1 MIRSS
6 GVSTLT
12 LFALS
17 TLNTFMVRQHAQN
30 AICCIHS
37 CAVVLRISLLV
48 TQPSHF
54 TPTVLYDN
62 MTSEGIVDSL
72 ISNSNH
78 VPTGIMRNMKST
90 GIMRNMKKGY
100 GLSYSS

>member
-1 MIRSS
+1 
-6 GVSTLT
+6 
-12 LFALS
+12 
-17 TLNTFMVRQHAQN
+17 MVRQHAQN

-37 CAVVLRISLLV
+37 CAVVPRISLLV

-90 GIMRNMKKGY
+90 GIMRNMKKGSS
-100 GLSYSS
+100 LSYLS